1 MNDDLLAHFRM
12 LARYNK
18 RANGILYAAVAKLSD
33 IERKKVRPAFFTSIH
48 GTLNHILLGDRI
60 WFGRFEGRA
69 MPSTDLDAILYEN
82 FDDLWPARQ
91 AEDDRIEQFA
101 AGLTGAFLTRGFRY
115 VNNQGVD
122 LEDPAS
128 LLVAHVFNHQ
138 THHRG
143 QVHDLLSQTEVP
155 PPSLDM
161 HRVINPS

>member
-69 MPSTDLDAILYEN
+69 MPSTDLDAILY
-82 FDDLWPARQ
+82 DDFHELWQARQ
-91 AEDDRIEQFA
+91 AEDDRIEQFV
-101 AGLTGAFLTRGFRY
+101 AGLTGAFLTGSFRY
-115 VNNQGVD
+115 VNNQGID
-122 LEDPAS
+122 LEDPAR